1 MPESHTKL
9 IIEKPLREAETE
21 QSRRSDDEHSKAFNK
36 LFGQSTNDAQVLL
49 FAEQLEKHINPHVSS
64 QLNVEKAKQ
73 VIVDNNP
80 NAEAFL
86 TKYNE
91 LKLRNDR
98 ASKNVDLLLHPSE
111 RDDVDQLQR
120 LIRSQDNSYNISTE
134 PQHEPHTSDD
144 ENTYYPTHGLEDY
157 DPNAQESCLE
167 RLQALTSGGSDSSR
181 KRSKQPLKLLPQWI
195 YERPYLSLDYFPNE
209 ILTAKQTS
217 VLPLE
222 TLPLNAQEK
231 LIVQDILACLQGND
245 GAYIK
250 ALPLKDF
257 RSVRNFAIDEKMHP
271 SLLDTVKKILPLCSH
286 YSTIVRFVEE
296 RSCFEYGQV
305 IQALCEGI
313 ECFLRDYWILL
324 CQLERQYGI
333 NQLGISRLLFLLQE
347 TGYLF
352 THVARLVTNIS
363 TGGCTGGA
371 ALSLIHESLRST
383 ASLDQV
389 HDCMVFLMRSACAPF
404 FEMLKKWIYRGVIC
418 DPYGEFFI
426 TAADTA
432 HSKETR
438 SRETLPSHIAAAQD
452 YIDCAFFWDQN
463 YTIVRT
469 QLPAFLEARA
479 EKILKTGKYLNV
491 VQQCDNSTKF
501 CDPEEITFSE
511 TDQQFIHQIDRAHAF
526 ASKSLLQLIINQRD
540 LKGLLKSV
548 KRYFLLDQADFIVH
562 FMDAAASELRKP
574 SSLISVQHLESL
586 LELALRTS
594 SADSDPYKDNLRVSA
609 ANCDLITQM
618 LNVLQVAAEGRPP
631 ETTHD
636 LNPTGLEAFS
646 LDYKVD
652 WPVSLVINRLVL
664 DRYQMLFRH
673 LFYCRHVER
682 HLSTSWAMR
691 KAARRANTPAA
702 LKLNSAFVLSQRM
715 LTYIQH
721 FQCYMTF
728 EVIEPTWHQFFQY
741 LDKADNI
748 DDLLDA
754 HMRCLEVCLDD
765 CLLTS
770 PDLLAVV
777 GKLNVVCVN
786 FANFLNKMS
795 ASFLDDTCESMPMS
809 SAASM
814 MSVSARG
821 LGTRT
826 LNQQHPST
834 LSRGGST
841 SSSDLSIA
849 ASSTSD
855 VRKKVAASDLGS
867 VVSQQSFTE
876 IIDTFDNKF
885 NTLIVELLS
894 KIRRPTALQRSK
906 LLSLAARLDFNNFYM
921 QYPTPS
927 RLRAST
933 SLSDFGRCFTDTA
946 SLSGGSALSID
957 YRGIPQSAKP
967 GSQRPP
973 PTASLRRIAGETSGE
988 TTPPAAFTRPR
999 LARTPSALA
1008 VVDRRS
1014 ASSSRRSHKNSF
1026 NC

>member
-1 MPESHTKL
+1 
-9 IIEKPLREAETE
+9 
-21 QSRRSDDEHSKAFNK
+21 
-36 LFGQSTNDAQVLL
+36 
-49 FAEQLEKHINPHVSS
+49 
-64 QLNVEKAKQ
+64 
-73 VIVDNNP
+73 
-80 NAEAFL
+80 
-86 TKYNE
+86 
-91 LKLRNDR
+91 
-98 ASKNVDLLLHPSE
+98 
-111 RDDVDQLQR
+111 LQR
-120 LIRSQDNSYNISTE
+120 LIRSQDNSHNISAE
-134 PQHEPHTSDD
+134 PQHEANTSDE
-144 ENTYYPTHGLEDY
+144 ENTYYPTYRMEDG
-157 DPNAQESCLE
+157 DLNAQESCLE
-167 RLQALTSGGSDSSR
+167 RLQALASVDPELSK
-181 KRSKQPLKLLPQWI
+181 KRSKQPLNLLPQWI
-195 YERPYLSLDYFPNE
+195 YERPYLSLDYFPSE
-209 ILTAKQTS
+209 ILTAKQPS

-222 TLPLNAQEK
+222 TLPLNAQES

-271 SLLDTVKKILPLCSH
+271 SLMDTVKKILPLCSH

-296 RSCFEYGQV
+296 RSCFEYGLV

-313 ECFLRDYWILL
+313 ECFLRDYWVLL
-324 CQLERQYGI
+324 CQLERQYSM

-352 THVARLVTNIS
+352 THVDRLVTNIS

-426 TAADTA
+426 AAAADA
-432 HSKETR
+432 ALSKEMR
-438 SRETLPSHIAAAQD
+438 SGERLPSHIAAAQD

-491 VQQCDNSTKF
+491 VQQCDNSIKF
-501 CDPEEITFSE
+501 CDPEEINFSE
-511 TDQQFIHQIDRAHAF
+511 TDQNFMNQIDRAHAF
-526 ASKSLLQLIINQRD
+526 ASKSLLQLIIKQKD
-540 LKGLLKSV
+540 LKGILKSV

-574 SSLISVQHLESL
+574 SSIISVQHLESL

-594 SADSDPYKDNLRVSA
+594 SADSDPYKDNLRYIFLFSLLCLKISSLWGSAVRFIFSLLGKSSIFYTHIQVVADGSEEIHDPLHVPFCRCIECVVVSEEKFVDDGCEETRVGMHPLVVEESAVNLLGDADHRAFVTPAGRGGCPACGRWAESSFEEPQTIVRAGQFSDAELGA
-609 ANCDLITQM
+609 AAGDLVYVITDFIS
-618 LNVLQVAAEGRPP
+618 LGLPYCFLYRLAE
-631 ETTHD
+631 TMQD

-646 LDYKVD
+646 LDYKVE

-691 KAARRANTPAA
+691 KAARRANTAAA
-702 LKLNSAFVLSQRM
+702 LKLNSAFILGQRM

-741 LDKADNI
+741 LDKVDNI

-770 PDLLAVV
+770 TDLLAVV

-795 ASFLDDTCESMPMS
+795 ASLLDDTCESMPMS

-814 MSVSARG
+814 MSASARG

-826 LNQQHPST
+826 TNQQHPST
-834 LSRGGST
+834 LSRVSST
-841 SSSDLSIA
+841 SSSSDLSIA

-876 IIDTFDNKF
+876 IIDTFDNRF
-885 NTLIVELLS
+885 NSLIVELLS

-906 LLSLAARLDFNNFYM
+906 LLSLAAR
-921 QYPTPS
+921 
-927 RLRAST
+927 
-933 SLSDFGRCFTDTA
+933 
-946 SLSGGSALSID
+946 
-957 YRGIPQSAKP
+957 
-967 GSQRPP
+967 
-973 PTASLRRIAGETSGE
+973 
-988 TTPPAAFTRPR
+988 
-999 LARTPSALA
+999 
-1008 VVDRRS
+1008 
-1014 ASSSRRSHKNSF
+1014 
-1026 NC
+1026 

>member
-1 MPESHTKL
+1 MS
-9 IIEKPLREAETE
+9 IIFNFFSGQPV
-21 QSRRSDDEHSKAFNK
+21 SDS
-36 LFGQSTNDAQVLL
+36 QVLL

-64 QLNVEKAKQ
+64 QLNIDKAKQ
-73 VIVDNNP
+73 VILDNNP
-80 NAEAFL
+80 NSEAFL

-91 LKLRNDR
+91 LKLRNIRELDPFVYLLAKIKWDAGLFNAINTNR
-98 ASKNVDLLLHPSE
+98 ASKNGNPLLYQSE
-111 RDDVDQLQR
+111 HDDVDQLQR
-120 LIRSQDNSYNISTE
+120 LIRSQDNSHNISAE
-134 PQHEPHTSDD
+134 PQHEANTSDE
-144 ENTYYPTHGLEDY
+144 ENTYYPTYRMEDG
-157 DPNAQESCLE
+157 DLNAQESCLE
-167 RLQALTSGGSDSSR
+167 RLQALASVDPELSK
-181 KRSKQPLKLLPQWI
+181 KRSKQPLNLLPQWI
-195 YERPYLSLDYFPNE
+195 YERPYLSLDYFPSE
-209 ILTAKQTS
+209 ILTAKQPS

-222 TLPLNAQEK
+222 TLPLNAQES

-271 SLLDTVKKILPLCSH
+271 SLMDTVKKILPLCSH

-296 RSCFEYGQV
+296 RSCFEYGLV

-313 ECFLRDYWILL
+313 ECFLRDYWVLL
-324 CQLERQYGI
+324 CQLERQYSM

-352 THVARLVTNIS
+352 THVDRLVTNIS

-426 TAADTA
+426 AAAADA
-432 HSKETR
+432 ALSKEMR
-438 SRETLPSHIAAAQD
+438 SGERLPSHIAAAQD

-491 VQQCDNSTKF
+491 VQQCDNSIKF
-501 CDPEEITFSE
+501 CDPEEINFSE
-511 TDQQFIHQIDRAHAF
+511 TDQNFMNQIDRAHAF
-526 ASKSLLQLIINQRD
+526 ASKSLLQLIIKQKD
-540 LKGLLKSV
+540 LKGILKSV

-574 SSLISVQHLESL
+574 SSIISVQHLESL

-618 LNVLQVAAEGRPP
+618 LNVLQVADEGRPP
-631 ETTHD
+631 ETMQD

-646 LDYKVD
+646 LDYKVE

-691 KAARRANTPAA
+691 KAARRANTAAA
-702 LKLNSAFVLSQRM
+702 LKLNSAFILGQRM

-741 LDKADNI
+741 LDKVDNI

-770 PDLLAVV
+770 TDLLAVV

-795 ASFLDDTCESMPMS
+795 ASLLDDTCESMPMS

-814 MSVSARG
+814 MSASARG

-826 LNQQHPST
+826 TNQQHPST
-834 LSRGGST
+834 LSRVSST
-841 SSSDLSIA
+841 SSSSDLSIA

-855 VRKKVAASDLGS
+855 VRKKGCCL
-867 VVSQQSFTE
+867 
-876 IIDTFDNKF
+876 
-885 NTLIVELLS
+885 
-894 KIRRPTALQRSK
+894 
-906 LLSLAARLDFNNFYM
+906 
-921 QYPTPS
+921 
-927 RLRAST
+927 
-933 SLSDFGRCFTDTA
+933 
-946 SLSGGSALSID
+946 
-957 YRGIPQSAKP
+957 
-967 GSQRPP
+967 
-973 PTASLRRIAGETSGE
+973 
-988 TTPPAAFTRPR
+988 
-999 LARTPSALA
+999 
-1008 VVDRRS
+1008 
-1014 ASSSRRSHKNSF
+1014 
-1026 NC
+1026 